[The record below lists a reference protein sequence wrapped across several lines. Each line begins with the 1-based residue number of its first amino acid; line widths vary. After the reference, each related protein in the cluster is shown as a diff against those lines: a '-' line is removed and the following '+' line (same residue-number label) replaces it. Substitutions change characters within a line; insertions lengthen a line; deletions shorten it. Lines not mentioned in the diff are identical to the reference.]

1 MESVF
6 HMSNFMEIVTKVR
19 LMIIRDLCN
28 EEWTNTS
35 KTKSNY
41 WLSSEDQVVKAKILQ
56 ALHSLVITRLAIPQL
71 SFFL

>member
-6 HMSNFMEIVTKVR
+6 HMSSFMENVTKIR
-19 LMIIRDLCN
+19 LMIIKDLCN

-56 ALHSLVITRLAIPQL
+56 ALHFASNY
-71 SFFL
+71 